1 MPGQSKRVAA
11 RPLEACRESVDVPAP
26 SASTSGLA
34 ERYASAL
41 YSLAAE
47 SDAVDQVLKDL
58 AEVSAALD
66 ESDDLRRMVASPG
79 ITYESQTKAILAI
92 GERLGVGDLTR
103 KFLGLIAQQGR
114 LFAIARIIRAYRE
127 RVARER
133 GEIEAEVVSAVPLD
147 DEQTAAVREAVAKFA
162 GKSVTM
168 SIRVDPELIGGL
180 VVRVGSRMID
190 ASLRTKIAQLELSM
204 KGVG

>member
-1 MPGQSKRVAA
+1 M
-11 RPLEACRESVDVPAP
+11 PAP

-41 YSLAAE
+41 YSLA
-47 SDAVDQVLKDL
+47 SDNNAVDQVLDDL
-58 AEVSAALD
+58 SKVTAALD
-66 ESDDLRRMVASPG
+66 GSEDLRRMVGSPG
-79 ITYESQTKAILAI
+79 IAYESQTKAILAVADH
-92 GERLGVGDLTR
+92 LGLDDLTR

-114 LFAIARIIRAYRE
+114 LFAVAQIVRAFRE

-133 GEIEAEVVSAVPLD
+133 GEVEAEVVSAVPLD
-147 DEQTAAVREAVAKFA
+147 DEQTATLRDAVAKFA
-162 GKSVTM
+162 GKAVSL

-190 ASLRTKIAQLELSM
+190 ASLRTKIAQLELSL